1 MGFISRLKIAADCQ
15 LTNSLSFF
23 SWLNS
28 GRKRHR
34 VVGTSMEPNFFD
46 GDLVFTSPVDLAT
59 LEAGDVVVAKK
70 DNHHWIKRVSSFG
83 NNTVALSSD
92 SPLDSKDSR
101 HVGSFT
107 GEQLLGRAFAVFT
120 SDGTFR
126 WVQKKL

>member
-1 MGFISRLKIAADCQ
+1 
-15 LTNSLSFF
+15 
-23 SWLNS
+23 
-28 GRKRHR
+28 
-34 VVGTSMEPNFFD
+34 MEPNFFD